1 MIRIDRSGAS
11 CPAELERDGEE
22 DLPRL
27 RALAA
32 AGALVSG
39 HFDRTIYGSPAV
51 KTCLWEMQS
60 GKCCY
65 CEREYERKY
74 SDVEHFRPKTEALRE
89 GRVKTPGYWWLAYRF
104 DNLYFGCLVCNRIKG
119 AHFPLI
125 TGTRALQA
133 EEDPRHVPE
142 LPILIDPGFELPE
155 DHLTFVWIP
164 GRGYEISPKDGS
176 ERGRR
181 TIEILELDRDD
192 LSEIRRAY
200 YRRHLQPLLE
210 RFAEAEREG
219 DGAALT
225 RIRQE
230 AAVLRAAES
239 PFALLTRI
247 ALRGI
252 GV

>member
-11 CPAELERDGEE
+11 CPEALEKDGEG

-32 AGALVSG
+32 AGRLASK
-39 HFDRTIYGSPAV
+39 HFDKSIYGSLKV
-51 KTCLWEMQS
+51 KTCLWEMQN

-89 GRVKTPGYWWLAYRF
+89 GRTKTSGYWWLAYRF

-119 AHFPLI
+119 AHFPLLP
-125 TGTRALQA
+125 GTRALEP
-133 EEDPRHVPE
+133 EEDPRRVEEHP
-142 LPILIDPGFELPE
+142 LLIDPGFEHPE

-164 GRGYEISPKDGS
+164 GRGYEVAPQDGS

-181 TIEILELDRDD
+181 TIEVLELDRDD

-210 RFAEAEREG
+210 RFAEAEQDG
-219 DGAALT
+219 DGAALFK
-225 RIRQE
+225 IRRE
-230 AAVLRAAES
+230 AETLRAADS
-239 PFALLTRI
+239 PFALLARV

-252 GV
+252 

>member
-11 CPAELERDGEE
+11 CPEVLKRDGEG

-27 RALAA
+27 RSLAA
-32 AGALVSG
+32 AGSLTSE
-39 HFDRTIYGSPAV
+39 HFKKRIYGPLTV
-51 KTCLWEMQS
+51 KSCLWQMQN

-89 GRVKTPGYWWLAYRF
+89 GKVKTPGYWWLAYRF

-119 AHFPLI
+119 AHFPLKA
-125 TGTRALQA
+125 GTRALEP
-133 EEDPRHVPE
+133 EEDPRQVEE
-142 LPILIDPGFELPE
+142 LPLLIDPGFEDPE

-164 GRGYEISPKDGS
+164 GRGYEVAPRDGS

-192 LSEIRRAY
+192 LSEIRRRY
-200 YRRHLQPLLE
+200 YRKHLQPLLE
-210 RFAEAEREG
+210 RFAEAERNG
-219 DGAALT
+219 DGVALNQ
-225 RIRQE
+225 IRQE
-230 AAVLRAAES
+230 AATLKAADS
-239 PFALLTRI
+239 PFALLARI

-252 GV
+252 GA

>member
-11 CPAELERDGEE
+11 CPEELERDGEE

-32 AGALVSG
+32 AGGLASKD
-39 HFDRTIYGSPAV
+39 FDGAIYASPAV
-51 KTCLWEMQS
+51 KACLWQMQS

-74 SDVEHFRPKTEALRE
+74 SDIEHFRPKTEALRE
-89 GRVKTPGYWWLAYRF
+89 GKVKTSGYWWLAYRF
-104 DNLYFGCLVCNRIKG
+104 DNLYFGCPPCNRTKKT
-119 AHFPLI
+119 HFPLMA
-125 TGTRALQA
+125 GTRALES
-133 EEDPRHVPE
+133 EEDPRRVEEYP
-142 LPILIDPGFELPE
+142 LLIDPGFENPE

-164 GRGYEISPKDGS
+164 GRGYEVAPRDGS

-200 YRRHLQPLLE
+200 YRRHLQQLLE
-210 RFAEAEREG
+210 RFSEAEREG
-219 DGAALT
+219 EGAALT
-225 RIRQE
+225 QIRRE
-230 AAVLRAAES
+230 AATLKAADS
-239 PFALLTRI
+239 PFSLLARI
-247 ALRGI
+247 ALRE
-252 GV
+252 V

>member
-1 MIRIDRSGAS
+1 MIAIDRSGAS
-11 CPAELERDGEE
+11 CPEELEKDGAG
-22 DLPRL
+22 DLSRL

-32 AGALVSG
+32 AGSLASKD
-39 HFDRTIYGSPAV
+39 FDESIYASPTV
-51 KTCLWEMQS
+51 KTCLWQMQS

-89 GRVKTPGYWWLAYRF
+89 GRVKAPGYWWLAYRF
-104 DNLYFGCLVCNRIKG
+104 DNLYFGCPPCNRTKKT
-119 AHFPLI
+119 HFPLI
-125 TGTRALQA
+125 AGTRALEP
-133 EEDPRHVPE
+133 EEDPRRVEEHP
-142 LPILIDPGFELPE
+142 LLIDPGFEDPE
-155 DHLTFVWIP
+155 DYLTFIWIP
-164 GRGYEISPKDGS
+164 GRGYEVAPRDGS
-176 ERGRR
+176 ERGQR

-210 RFAEAEREG
+210 RFAEAERDG

-225 RIRQE
+225 QIRRE

-239 PFALLTRI
+239 PFALLARV